1 MTVAALDTLVTMLR
15 ARPAKAVARLADVHP
30 RTAARWQTGETT
42 PGADHLITMM
52 ARDAELFAEVAR
64 LAGRAD
70 AGQLALAQQHI
81 KAALAAIGGE

>member
-1 MTVAALDTLVTMLR
+1 MTAATFDGFVSLLR

-30 RTAARWQTGETT
+30 RTAARWQTGETK
-42 PGADHLITMM
+42 PGADHLMTMM

-70 AGQLALAQQHI
+70 AGQRAVALQHLR
-81 KAALAAIGGE
+81 AALAAIGGE